1 MRIIYAGKVHP
12 NDSGGEEIIQRIC
25 RSIGEL
31 GSEVKLVYL
40 ENYDMNL
47 ARILTAGVDVWVNTP
62 LAPMEASGTWG

>member
-1 MRIIYAGKVHP
+1 VHP

-47 ARILTAGVDVWVNTP
+47 ARILAAGVDVWVNTP